1 MVFTDDYETICTQR
15 TRYCESGS
23 IETPS
28 HGRGKRALIPN
39 GRYISSEDE
48 NKEPLHQVNV
58 EKVSHQS
65 FDSSGMSLLDRQG
78 MVL

>member
-15 TRYCESGS
+15 TQYCESGL
-23 IETPS
+23 IEIPS

-39 GRYISSEDE
+39 
-48 NKEPLHQVNV
+48 VNV

-65 FDSSGMSLLDRQG
+65 FDSSGMSLLGKVWYHR
-78 MVL
+78 